1 MALLQDDSY
10 RAELL
15 SDLQADY
22 TKFFTMA
29 ERELEGISKT
39 KPVDQYVRLQKIG
52 QGTFGEVFK
61 VRHKSTKQHFA
72 LKRIRME
79 QEKEGVCSTF
89 NIPILKFPI
98 TALREIRILQSLNHE
113 NIVCL
118 KEICHSPPNAGNG
131 FKPQF
136 YLVFEFCDHDLA
148 GLSQQIDFTEPVKK
162 AIMKQLLTGVFY
174 LHLNN
179 VLHRDLK
186 AANILIDKNGILKI
200 ADFGLARTTVA
211 SLRPDRPTRYTGRVV
226 TLWYRPPEILL
237 NDRHYGKPVDMWGAG
252 CIMAELWT
260 KYPIMQGD
268 NEISQLNL
276 IINLCGSIT
285 PEIWPGVERLE
296 TFREARLPQDIKRH
310 VREKL
315 TPKISSLAAVDLI
328 DQLLVLD
335 PSKRLDAEQALS
347 HDYFYEDPPVG
358 DLRSFSKS
366 GTSYLEFLSS
376 NNARGRM
383 LQGAN
388 RPGIVRGPVVGPGQ
402 QMNYLNGPGIMHP
415 NRRPPIPDDNSYYE
429 RVF

>member
-1 MALLQDDSY
+1 M
-10 RAELL
+10 
-15 SDLQADY
+15 
-22 TKFFTMA
+22 
-29 ERELEGISKT
+29 
-39 KPVDQYVRLQKIG
+39 
-52 QGTFGEVFK
+52 
-61 VRHKSTKQHFA
+61 
-72 LKRIRME
+72 
-79 QEKEGVCSTF
+79 
-89 NIPILKFPI
+89 
-98 TALREIRILQSLNHE
+98 
-113 NIVCL
+113 
-118 KEICHSPPNAGNG
+118 
-131 FKPQF
+131 
-136 YLVFEFCDHDLA
+136 
-148 GLSQQIDFTEPVKK
+148 
-162 AIMKQLLTGVFY
+162 
-174 LHLNN
+174 
-179 VLHRDLK
+179 
-186 AANILIDKNGILKI
+186 
-200 ADFGLARTTVA
+200 
-211 SLRPDRPTRYTGRVV
+211 
-226 TLWYRPPEILL
+226 
-237 NDRHYGKPVDMWGAG
+237 
-252 CIMAELWT
+252 
-260 KYPIMQGD
+260 
-268 NEISQLNL
+268 NL

>member
-1 MALLQDDSY
+1 MALLQDENY
-10 RAELL
+10 RVELL
-15 SDLQADY
+15 ADLQADY

-29 ERELEGISKT
+29 ERELEVISKT

-79 QEKEGVCSTF
+79 QEKEG
-89 NIPILKFPI
+89 FPI

-118 KEICHSPPNAGNG
+118 REICHSPPNAGNG

-211 SLRPDRPTRYTGRVV
+211 SIRPERPTRYTGRVV

-237 NDRHYGKPVDMWGAG
+237 NDRHYGKPVDLWGAG

-310 VREKL
+310 
-315 TPKISSLAAVDLI
+315 
-328 DQLLVLD
+328 LLVLD

-376 NNARGRM
+376 SNARGRTV
-383 LQGAN
+383 QGAN
-388 RPGIVRGPVVGPGQ
+388 RVGMVRGQVVGPGQ
-402 QMNYLNGPGIMHP
+402 QINYLNGPAIVHV
-415 NRRPPIPDDNSYYE
+415 NRRPHLPDDNSYYE